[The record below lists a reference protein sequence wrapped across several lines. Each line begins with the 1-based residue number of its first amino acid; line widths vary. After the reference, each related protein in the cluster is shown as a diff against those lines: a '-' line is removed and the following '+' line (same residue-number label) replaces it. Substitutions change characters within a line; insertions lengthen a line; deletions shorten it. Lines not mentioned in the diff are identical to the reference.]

1 MLEYWRN
8 AGEGGLQ
15 NLAGPLP
22 PTREQCL
29 LRGEPPVRG
38 VPGASLGTAAKK
50 VVTAT
55 GWPPPWVPSTYKQCA
70 DARFTAGSGYFT
82 MSAVMLARIL
92 QGMCPTPIHP
102 VKQLLTREQRNLMV
116 QTNAVSF
123 HANTNDED
131 GDYGVGA
138 SSGAMTFAGSA
149 GTRKILKGGWVP
161 AAAGRAEA
169 AHYVWGPASAEHHL
183 TTVTVL
189 TGSGPIDIQ
198 GPVQKLEELG
208 YWDSDVN
215 LFPEF
220 FGA

>member
-1 MLEYWRN
+1 MLSR
-8 AGEGGLQ
+8 
-15 NLAGPLP
+15 
-22 PTREQCL
+22 T
-29 LRGEPPVRG
+29 G
-38 VPGASLGTAAKK
+38 VSRDRKQARDDSASLGTTAKK

-55 GWPPPWVPSTYKQCA
+55 GWPPPWVPSTYKECA
-70 DARFTAGSGYFT
+70 DARFTVGSGYFT

-102 VKQLLTREQRNLMV
+102 VTQLLTREQRVLML
-116 QTNAVSF
+116 QTNALSELS
-123 HANTNDED
+123 ALDPD
-131 GDYGVGA
+131 KPDPGAYGVGA
-138 SSGAMTFAGSA
+138 SSQTMTFAGNA
-149 GTRKILKGGWVP
+149 GTRKILKGGKVL
-161 AAAGRAEA
+161 AAAGRAAA